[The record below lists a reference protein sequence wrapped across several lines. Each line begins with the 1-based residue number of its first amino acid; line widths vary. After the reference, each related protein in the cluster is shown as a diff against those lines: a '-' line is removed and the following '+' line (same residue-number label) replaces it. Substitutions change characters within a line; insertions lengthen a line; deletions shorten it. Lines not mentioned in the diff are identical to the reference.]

1 MAEQRIGRQTPTQS
15 VVIPYKDTKGPEA
28 VQLYNNKNRACHDW
42 QQLQIYDIMAVDE
55 NGLWLHMKYGL
66 AVPRRNGKN
75 EVIIMR
81 ELWGL
86 VNGEKIMHTAHRT
99 TTSHSAWE
107 RLITALS
114 RAGYR
119 EGTDFKSTAQKG
131 LETITMLTDGGG
143 SIQFR
148 TRSSK
153 GGLGEGYD
161 LLIIDEAQEYTTDQ
175 ESALQYVVTDSSNP
189 QTIMTGTPPTAV
201 SVGTVFTEFRNDVF
215 AKEKKGGWAEWSVDK
230 LYPVIDLEMA
240 ELKELWYEVN
250 PSLGLTLTERSVA
263 DESRKDEIDYC
274 IQRLGLWLLHNQKSA
289 ISQTEWEELQLT
301 QPPKLQKRLFAAVK
315 YGKDG
320 TNVALSVSVKTKDD
334 LRFVECL
341 DCRSVRDGNGWIVDY
356 LKRMKPEKIVID
368 GQAGQ
373 NNLAKDLKENHVKN
387 VLLPTV
393 KEVISAASA
402 FEQAIFSQQLCHM
415 GQPSLTQAA
424 GNCEHRMIG
433 SSGGFGYK
441 ALKEGIEIA
450 ILESVMLAFWACN
463 ESKEKKVQRINY

>member
-1 MAEQRIGRQTPTQS
+1 MAEQRTGRQTPTQS
-15 VVIPYKDTKGPEA
+15 VVIPYTKTKGPEA
-28 VQLYNNKNRACHDW
+28 VRLYNKNNRACHDW
-42 QQLQIYDIMAVDE
+42 QQLQIYDIMAADE

-75 EVIIMR
+75 EVVIMR

-86 VNGEKIMHTAHRT
+86 THDEKIMHTAHRT

-107 RLITALS
+107 RLIAALG
-114 RAGYR
+114 RAGYH

-131 LETITMLTDGGG
+131 LETITMLIEGGG

-201 SVGTVFTEFRNDVF
+201 SVGTVFTGFRNDVF
-215 AKEKKGGWAEWSVDK
+215 AKEKDGGWAEWSVEK
-230 LYPVIDLEMA
+230 LYPVSDMDMED
-240 ELKELWYEVN
+240 LKELWYEVN
-250 PSLGLTLTERSVA
+250 PSLGLTLTVRSLA
-263 DESRKDEIDYC
+263 DESRKEEIDYC

-289 ISQTEWEELQLT
+289 ISRVEWEELQ
-301 QPPKLQKRLFAAVK
+301 PAKAPKLQKRLFAAIK

-320 TNVALSVSVKTKDD
+320 TNVALSVSVRTKDD
-334 LRFVECL
+334 LKFVECI
-341 DCRSVRDGNGWIVDY
+341 DCRSVRDGNGWIIDF
-356 LKRMKPEKIVID
+356 LKRMEPEKIVID

-373 NNLAKDLKENHVKN
+373 TNLAKELKENHVKN

-393 KEVISAASA
+393 KEVISAAGA
-402 FEQAIFSQQLCHM
+402 FEQAIFSRDICHM
-415 GQPSLTQAA
+415 GQPSLTQAV

-441 ALKEGIEIA
+441 AIKEGVEIA

>member
-15 VVIPYKDTKGPEA
+15 VVIPYKETKGPEA
-28 VQLYNNKNRACHDW
+28 VQLYNKKNRVCHDW

-75 EVIIMR
+75 EVVIMR

-86 VNGEKIMHTAHRT
+86 KNGEKIMHTAHRT

-107 RLITALS
+107 RLIAALG
-114 RAGYR
+114 RAGYK
-119 EGTDFKSTAQKG
+119 EGIDYKSTAQKG
-131 LETITMLTDGGG
+131 LETITMLTEGGG

-175 ESALQYVVTDSSNP
+175 ESALQYIVSDSSNP

-201 SVGTVFTEFRNDVF
+201 SVGTVFTEFRSDIF
-215 AKEKKGGWAEWSVDK
+215 AKEKTGGWAEWSVDK
-230 LYPVIDLEMA
+230 LYPVTDIGIE
-240 ELKELWYEVN
+240 ELRELWYEVN
-250 PSLGLTLTERSVA
+250 PSMGLTLTERSVA

-289 ISQTEWEELQLT
+289 ISLTEWEELQLSNK
-301 QPPKLQKRLFAAVK
+301 PKLQKRLFVAIK

-320 TNVALSVSVKTKDD
+320 TNVALAVSAKTKDD
-334 LRFVECL
+334 LRFVECI
-341 DCRSVRDGNGWIVDY
+341 DCRSVREGNGWIVDY
-356 LKRMKPEKIVID
+356 MKRMKPEKIVID

-373 NNLAKDLKENHVKN
+373 DNLAKDLKENHVKN

-393 KEVISAASA
+393 KEVISAASS

-424 GNCEHRMIG
+424 SNCDHRAIG

-441 ALKEGIEIA
+441 ALKEGVEIA
-450 ILESVMLAFWACN
+450 ILEATMLAFWACN